1 MKDCANHDINAEG
14 KLLSHVPS
22 WYIASILFFFV
33 CFTLK
38 WTKLFVPKQKRSGQN
53 YSQVSMT
60 YTMFI
65 YLFQM
70 NGRNLH
76 AQFYY
81 ILDEA
86 K

>member
-38 WTKLFVPKQKRSGQN
+38 WTKLFVPKQKKKWTKLLSSLN
-53 YSQVSMT
+53 DLYNV
-60 YTMFI
+60 
-65 YLFQM
+65 YLSLPNERKEF
-70 NGRNLH
+70 
-76 AQFYY
+76 ACT
-81 ILDEA
+81 ILLYFR
-86 K
+86 